1 MVDVGD
7 FFLLIS
13 DGLLQNDSGY
23 LTGKRKNGSGLASGK
38 ENVLPNKRVRKA
50 LAPAWAS
57 TSSQDMSFA
66 VETPVSRISSPLH
79 NVEVGVVRWVR
90 AVLVLMI
97 CFQSKSLGDDPSAL
111 FSTPSSIM
119 KDSLG
124 VSSLMDFAQS
134 GSSKVHG
141 WFFEDNLFPS

>member
-1 MVDVGD
+1 MVDVRD

-79 NVEVGVVRWVR
+79 NVEIRIVRWVR
-90 AVLVLMI
+90 TMYVY
-97 CFQSKSLGDDPSAL
+97 
-111 FSTPSSIM
+111 
-119 KDSLG
+119 
-124 VSSLMDFAQS
+124 
-134 GSSKVHG
+134 
-141 WFFEDNLFPS
+141 